1 MNLRR
6 TLLLAAALPTAA
18 AFKPRHNHGIATT
31 DIKVL
36 PKQAV
41 RKNEVETSCINEN
54 ALASRGGDASTN
66 IDVPKLNELIGAAFF
81 TTLQVLLNKVFRA
94 KKIAFPAMLGC
105 TVLVFTVLVIVEAI
119 MPGVGDNAFTLL
131 QPGSNLLTKWLPVMF
146 VPGLAML
153 PLAPSIGSGLDI
165 LKVLTMIVAGFTF
178 TMGTTAYLVL
188 AMRTAQGLVAEKVEK
203 VEAPKRGKAA
213 APPPVAAP
221 AKPFTEE
228 TYNFLL
234 QATVVTGA
242 ISMAASKKNYEYAT
256 PLRTVF
262 MFFGTVFTYVFGA
275 RLPSGFT
282 KIVHPLVTSTT
293 GTLLLTKLDAAVTG
307 SSFNDVLKTYRA
319 GSLSPMKTGAGDL
332 LLFLLGPAVGCLSV
346 AMYSRKKIMAENLAV
361 VVAAT
366 LCSSL
371 GGLFGTAW
379 FVRLLQ
385 IGGSTMVR
393 LSLLSR
399 NVTTALA
406 IVITQMLGGDMA
418 IAASVVVLTG
428 IFGATVGR
436 SMLDAFGVEDPVSRG
451 LGMGAA
457 GQGLGVAAIMPE
469 KEAFPFAAISM
480 VLTAVAA
487 TSLASVP
494 AVKES
499 LVNIVS
505 GGLKD

>member
-1 MNLRR
+1 
-6 TLLLAAALPTAA
+6 
-18 AFKPRHNHGIATT
+18 
-31 DIKVL
+31 
-36 PKQAV
+36 
-41 RKNEVETSCINEN
+41 
-54 ALASRGGDASTN
+54 
-66 IDVPKLNELIGAAFF
+66 
-81 TTLQVLLNKVFRA
+81 
-94 KKIAFPAMLGC
+94 
-105 TVLVFTVLVIVEAI
+105 
-119 MPGVGDNAFTLL
+119 
-131 QPGSNLLTKWLPVMF
+131 
-146 VPGLAML
+146 ML

>member
-1 MNLRR
+1 
-6 TLLLAAALPTAA
+6 
-18 AFKPRHNHGIATT
+18 
-31 DIKVL
+31 
-36 PKQAV
+36 
-41 RKNEVETSCINEN
+41 
-54 ALASRGGDASTN
+54 
-66 IDVPKLNELIGAAFF
+66 
-81 TTLQVLLNKVFRA
+81 
-94 KKIAFPAMLGC
+94 
-105 TVLVFTVLVIVEAI
+105 
-119 MPGVGDNAFTLL
+119 
-131 QPGSNLLTKWLPVMF
+131 
-146 VPGLAML
+146 
-153 PLAPSIGSGLDI
+153 
-165 LKVLTMIVAGFTF
+165 
-178 TMGTTAYLVL
+178 
-188 AMRTAQGLVAEKVEK
+188 
-203 VEAPKRGKAA
+203 
-213 APPPVAAP
+213 
-221 AKPFTEE
+221 
-228 TYNFLL
+228 
-234 QATVVTGA
+234 
-242 ISMAASKKNYEYAT
+242 MAASKKNYEYAT